1 MICSFPLL
9 YITYQNP
16 LPPKDLINYVAV
28 QNRAITEYI
37 SLKAKKISIRGKK
50 LRISFWQQIFNK
62 LMNGE
67 MQKKDKKRSTSF
79 FFSNHSRKFFFSLSL
94 FLHLPSVSDFWRRK
108 SCERSLSAF
117 SHETKK
123 KTDSADFDGI

>member
-37 SLKAKKISIRGKK
+37 SLKAKKKSIRGKK

-79 FFSNHSRKFFFSLSL
+79 FSRIILESFSSLSL
-94 FLHLPSVSDFWRRK
+94 SS
-108 SCERSLSAF
+108 
-117 SHETKK
+117 
-123 KTDSADFDGI
+123 